1 MKPEINSL
9 RSIVLAGLVLALAT
23 VLPAQ
28 SAGSDTGKATTPPA
42 SAPSAQP
49 APGTTP
55 VGGDSPAP
63 ADTKQPATQ
72 QPTSTRPSGKSSPDA
87 TSKEPA
93 PGTTP
98 VGGDIPAK
106 SADLEKVVPVG
117 GDLIK
122 VKPGSVEDVSAVGNR
137 DIGGRGLGNWY
148 STDTEIKMGKTYAD
162 EIEKS
167 SKFITDP
174 VVTEYVNRIGQNIVK
189 NSDCK
194 VPFTI
199 KVLDSDE
206 INAFALPGGFFY
218 VNSGLI
224 LNADEEAELA
234 GVMAH
239 ETAHVCAH
247 HAVREMTRMNYAQLG
262 TIPLIFIGG
271 WTGYGIYEA
280 ASIGIPITF
289 MKFSREFEAQ
299 ADYLG
304 VQYMYRA
311 GYDPQ
316 AFITFFE
323 KIQALEKRKPGAVA
337 KVFADHPQT
346 PDRILHTQEEI
357 ARILPARDEYM
368 VTTSEFDDVK
378 ARLAR
383 IENKR
388 RLTDTKGVT
397 RPSLRRAS
405 TGTDSGS
412 SPARPTTARV
422 PTTSPRCIAA
432 TTRTKS
438 DALQGGRQSRKGTA
452 QPERVLLLV
461 LSAASL
467 YIGCGRQLHSIHEE
481 NCHFRGGLCL
491 HSAADEDR
499 QSDASRAAARHRV
512 CPQSPAGHRV
522 QRQRHHHGGQSP
534 DRDTS

>member
-1 MKPEINSL
+1 ML
-9 RSIVLAGLVLALAT
+9 TALALVLATGLW
-23 VLPAQ
+23 AQ
-28 SAGSDTGKATTPPA
+28 TTTGSSTTPA
-42 SAPSAQP
+42 STPTAQP

-55 VGGDSPAP
+55 VAGDTPTATTSTTGTKTDGGKTPSTTS
-63 ADTKQPATQ
+63 TKQ
-72 QPTSTRPSGKSSPDA
+72 
-87 TSKEPA
+87 PA

-98 VGGDIPAK
+98 VAGDIAAK
-106 SADLEKVVPVG
+106 TVDPEKVVEPG
-117 GDLIK
+117 SQKIK
-122 VKPGSVEDVSAVGNR
+122 VKAGSTDDVNAVGNR
-137 DIGGRGLGNWY
+137 DIGGRGMGNWY
-148 STDTEIKMGKTYAD
+148 STDSEIKMGRTYAD

-167 SKFITDP
+167 TKFITDP

-199 KVLDSDE
+199 KVIDSDE
-206 INAFALPGGFFY
+206 INAMALPGGFFY

-247 HAVREMTRMNYAQLG
+247 HAAREMTRLNYAQIG
-262 TIPLIFIGG
+262 MVPVMIFVGG
-271 WTGYGIYEA
+271 WTGYGIYEGSSLA
-280 ASIGIPITF
+280 IPVAF
-289 MKFSREFEAQ
+289 MKFSREFESQ

-316 AFITFFE
+316 AFISFFE
-323 KIQALEKRKPGAVA
+323 KVQALEKRKPGTVA

-346 PDRILHTQEEI
+346 PDRIQHSQEEI
-357 ARILPARDEYM
+357 ARILPAKDEYT

-397 RPSLRRAS
+397 KPSLRKAGTS
-405 TGTDSGS
+405 TDDSTSSKPSSQTGTS
-412 SPARPTTARV
+412 
-422 PTTSPRCIAA
+422 TTS
-432 TTRTKS
+432 S
-438 DALQGGRQSRKGTA
+438 DDKPT
-452 QPERVLLLV
+452 
-461 LSAASL
+461 
-467 YIGCGRQLHSIHEE
+467 LH
-481 NCHFRGGLCL
+481 R
-491 HSAADEDR
+491 
-499 QSDASRAAARHRV
+499 
-512 CPQSPAGHRV
+512 
-522 QRQRHHHGGQSP
+522 
-534 DRDTS
+534 RDDQN

>member
-1 MKPEINSL
+1 MVAVGSEMSKIKTG
-9 RSIVLAGLVLALAT
+9 SI
-23 VLPAQ
+23 
-28 SAGSDTGKATTPPA
+28 
-42 SAPSAQP
+42 
-49 APGTTP
+49 
-55 VGGDSPAP
+55 
-63 ADTKQPATQ
+63 
-72 QPTSTRPSGKSSPDA
+72 
-87 TSKEPA
+87 
-93 PGTTP
+93 
-98 VGGDIPAK
+98 
-106 SADLEKVVPVG
+106 
-117 GDLIK
+117 
-122 VKPGSVEDVSAVGNR
+122 EDVSAVGNR
-137 DIGGRGLGNWY
+137 DIGGRGVGNWY

-167 SKFITDP
+167 TKFITDP
-174 VVTEYVNRIGQNIVK
+174 VVDEYVNRIGQNIVK

-199 KVLDSDE
+199 KVIDSDE

-247 HAVREMTRMNYAQLG
+247 HAVREMTRLNYAQLG
-262 TIPLIFIGG
+262 MIPLIFIGG

-280 ASIGIPITF
+280 ASIGVPITF

-323 KIQALEKRKPGAVA
+323 KVQALEKRKPGAVA

-378 ARLAR
+378 SRLAR

-405 TGTDSGS
+405 TGTDTTGS
-412 SPARPTTARV
+412 QTGDSTSNGDDAPT
-422 PTTSPRCIAA
+422 
-432 TTRTKS
+432 
-438 DALQGGRQSRKGTA
+438 
-452 QPERVLLLV
+452 
-461 LSAASL
+461 
-467 YIGCGRQLHSIHEE
+467 LH
-481 NCHFRGGLCL
+481 R
-491 HSAADEDR
+491 
-499 QSDASRAAARHRV
+499 
-512 CPQSPAGHRV
+512 
-522 QRQRHHHGGQSP
+522 
-534 DRDTS
+534 RDDQN

>member
-1 MKPEINSL
+1 
-9 RSIVLAGLVLALAT
+9 
-23 VLPAQ
+23 
-28 SAGSDTGKATTPPA
+28 
-42 SAPSAQP
+42 
-49 APGTTP
+49 
-55 VGGDSPAP
+55 
-63 ADTKQPATQ
+63 
-72 QPTSTRPSGKSSPDA
+72 
-87 TSKEPA
+87 
-93 PGTTP
+93 
-98 VGGDIPAK
+98 
-106 SADLEKVVPVG
+106 
-117 GDLIK
+117 
-122 VKPGSVEDVSAVGNR
+122 VGNR
-137 DIGGRGLGNWY
+137 DIGARGLGNWY

-162 EIEKS
+162 QVEKS
-167 SKFITDP
+167 SKLINDS
-174 VVTEYVNRIGQNIVK
+174 VITEYVNRIGQNIVK

-199 KVLDSDE
+199 KVIDSDE

-289 MKFSREFEAQ
+289 MKFSREFESQ

-368 VTTSEFDDVK
+368 VTSSEFDDVK

-405 TGTDSGS
+405 TGPDTTGSSTGDSTDSAS
-412 SPARPTTARV
+412 TSDDKPT
-422 PTTSPRCIAA
+422 
-432 TTRTKS
+432 
-438 DALQGGRQSRKGTA
+438 
-452 QPERVLLLV
+452 
-461 LSAASL
+461 
-467 YIGCGRQLHSIHEE
+467 LH
-481 NCHFRGGLCL
+481 R
-491 HSAADEDR
+491 
-499 QSDASRAAARHRV
+499 
-512 CPQSPAGHRV
+512 
-522 QRQRHHHGGQSP
+522 
-534 DRDTS
+534 RDDQN

>member
-1 MKPEINSL
+1 MKPEFNGL
-9 RSIVLAGLVLALAT
+9 RTVVLAGIVLALAT
-23 VLPAQ
+23 ALGAQ
-28 SAGSDTGKATTPPA
+28 STSTSSAPA
-42 SAPSAQP
+42 SAPTAQ
-49 APGTTP
+49 
-55 VGGDSPAP
+55 
-63 ADTKQPATQ
+63 
-72 QPTSTRPSGKSSPDA
+72 
-87 TSKEPA
+87 PA

-98 VGGDIPAK
+98 VGGDIPATPSTAQPPSGTTPAGGGTPDTTSSK
-106 SADLEKVVPVG
+106 KPAPGTTPVG
-117 GDLIK
+117 GDMPGKSVDPEKVVAVGSEMTK
-122 VKPGSVEDVSAVGNR
+122 VKPGSVEDVNAVGNR
-137 DIGGRGLGNWY
+137 DIGARGLGNWY
-148 STDTEIKMGKTYAD
+148 STDTEIKMGKGYAD
-162 EIEKS
+162 QIEKS
-167 SKFITDP
+167 SKFINDS
-174 VVTEYVNRIGQNIVK
+174 VITEYVNRIGQNIVK

-199 KVLDSDE
+199 KVIDSDE

-247 HAVREMTRMNYAQLG
+247 HAVREMTRLNYAQLG

-280 ASIGIPITF
+280 ASIAIPITF
-289 MKFSREFEAQ
+289 MKFSREFEGQ

-346 PDRILHTQEEI
+346 PDRILHSQEEI
-357 ARILPARDEYM
+357 ARILPAKDEYM

-405 TGTDSGS
+405 TGTDTSGS
-412 SPARPTTARV
+412 QTTQTDDSNSTSDDKPT
-422 PTTSPRCIAA
+422 
-432 TTRTKS
+432 
-438 DALQGGRQSRKGTA
+438 
-452 QPERVLLLV
+452 
-461 LSAASL
+461 
-467 YIGCGRQLHSIHEE
+467 LH
-481 NCHFRGGLCL
+481 R
-491 HSAADEDR
+491 
-499 QSDASRAAARHRV
+499 
-512 CPQSPAGHRV
+512 
-522 QRQRHHHGGQSP
+522 
-534 DRDTS
+534 RDDQN